1 MAQLTFCKL
10 QKLVLENMLNAGSH
24 LDSPELIFLA
34 VYYVFIH
41 NLEAIKNKKRCS
53 CILQNTYRGSSFLS
67 KVQVR
72 DIPSRL
78 SEYIPE

>member
-1 MAQLTFCKL
+1 MAQLTFRKL

-24 LDSPELIFLA
+24 PDLIFLA

-67 KVQVR
+67 KVKVR

-78 SEYIPE
+78 AEYISE

>member
-1 MAQLTFCKL
+1 MAQLTFRKL

-24 LDSPELIFLA
+24 PDLIFLA

-67 KVQVR
+67 KVKVR